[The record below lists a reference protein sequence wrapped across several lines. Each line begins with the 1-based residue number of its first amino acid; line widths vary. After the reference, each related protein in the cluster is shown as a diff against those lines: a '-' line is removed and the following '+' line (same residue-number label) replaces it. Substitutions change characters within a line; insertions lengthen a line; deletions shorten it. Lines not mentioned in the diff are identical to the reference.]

1 MQSHFTTFT
10 KKRMNWEQLLSLQR
24 FGDTT
29 KRIRKEIVI
38 VSSIQNKFTIKT
50 KLGLI
55 LFAISSVLT
64 INAQEIS
71 DTTFGKGLLN
81 FVAKDSTFSVKFAP
95 RFQVRSNSSWDYNG
109 YDYDSADYNFIV
121 RRARLIFD
129 GFAYSSKFKYKIE
142 LGLSNRDISGAN
154 QFNRNTP
161 RYILDA
167 VIMWNFAKNWEL
179 WAGQTKLPGNVE
191 RVVSSANLQ
200 LIDRSLLNSRFNI
213 DRDLGLQLRHKSKLG
228 NNFLIREKLAISQ
241 GEGRNVTEGNE
252 GGLQY
257 TARLELLPMGTFKSK
272 GDYSQADLKREEK
285 HKLMLG
291 ITYNFNE
298 NAVRERGFAGDYMI
312 RTDGSIYATDQTTI
326 FIDAMYKYKGF
337 SFMGEYAKRTAENEI
352 ATEIDGITPTGD
364 IVLTGNALNLQ
375 MGYLFRNNIELAGR
389 FTSVTY
395 EAITRTDPRKQYT
408 LGLNKY
414 IVGHK
419 LKVQCDLTYTTID
432 GEQYNITFRLGF
444 DLHF

>member
-1 MQSHFTTFT
+1 M
-10 KKRMNWEQLLSLQR
+10 KLKSL
-24 FGDTT
+24 
-29 KRIRKEIVI
+29 IIVYCL
-38 VSSIQNKFTIKT
+38 F
-50 KLGLI
+50 I
-55 LFAISSVLT
+55 LNISF
-64 INAQEIS
+64 AQEIS

-95 RFQVRSNSSWDYNG
+95 RIQVRSNSSWDYTG
-109 YDYDSADYNFIV
+109 DEYGSPEYNFIV
-121 RRARLIFD
+121 RRARLKFD
-129 GFAYSSKFKYKIE
+129 GFAYSPKLKYKIE

-191 RVVSSANLQ
+191 RVVSSGNLQ

-228 NNFLIREKLAISQ
+228 GKVVLREKFAITQ

-257 TARLELLPMGTFKSK
+257 TARVELLPFGTFKSK
-272 GDYSQADLKREEK
+272 GDYVQSDLKREQSS
-285 HKLMLG
+285 KLMLAF
-291 ITYNFNE
+291 TYNFNQD
-298 NAVRERGFAGDYMI
+298 AVRERGFAGDYMI

-326 FIDAMYKYKGF
+326 FVDAMYKYNGF
-337 SFMGEYAKRTAENEI
+337 SFMGEYAKRTADNEI
-352 ATEIDGITPTGD
+352 ATEIDGRTPTGD
-364 IVLTGNALNLQ
+364 VVLTGNALNLQ
-375 MGYLFRNNIELAGR
+375 AGYLFDNNIEIAGR
-389 FTSVTY
+389 FTSVNY
-395 EAITRTDPRKQYT
+395 EAITNASPVKQYT
-408 LGLNKY
+408 LGFNKFV
-414 IVGHK
+414 VGHK
-419 LKVQCDLTYTTID
+419 LKVQSDLTFTNVD
-432 GEQYNITFRLGF
+432 GNKDNITFRLGF